1 MVIASI
7 IDRFSGRWSGHDA
20 TMAASPDLD
29 LTPSDNTTVVSVLAS
44 FEAAGF
50 GPSLFA
56 TDDGCVRCTV
66 CNETFDPEQM
76 QVEAIRR
83 LEGASDPD
91 EEVAIVAATCLKCG
105 KPGTMVVGYGPTASA
120 GEADVLKHLAGVHRP
135 GTPVAP
141 MQQGEKGVP
150 PIAPSDTSH
159 DGAG

>member
-1 MVIASI
+1 
-7 IDRFSGRWSGHDA
+7 
-20 TMAASPDLD
+20 MAIPPDLD
-29 LTPSDNTTVVSVLAS
+29 LTPSDYTTVVSVLAA
-44 FEAAGF
+44 FEEAGF
-50 GPSLFA
+50 GPTLFA
-56 TDDGCVRCTV
+56 TDDGTVRCTA
-66 CNETFDPEQM
+66 CGDTFDPAKM

-91 EEVAIVAATCLKCG
+91 DEQAVIAATCVACG
-105 KPGTMVVGYGPTASA
+105 KPGTMVVHYGPQGSTGDA
-120 GEADVLKHLAGVHRP
+120 EVLKHLAGVHRP